1 MSNLFSVWTHP
12 HNTTNVKDESATN
25 AVQNIVLPL
34 HRPHFCIFSAK
45 GPANTIDW
53 YTGSE
58 AINEFGESTF
68 ERNGGFWRNEQT
80 FLTEAVFPNQGCFLT
95 RLVDPAATK
104 ASVVIELSVTTGV
117 MVPQWE
123 RDDEGNYIEDEN
135 GDLKPLIGTDDNQ
148 VEEPGVTVRLSAR
161 QLSPEETFKTAKKHV
176 MEVGDSVTTTYPII
190 ACQYDSAG
198 SWGNRAGFKFYC
210 RANDQDDDALE
221 LYNGLMYGFAPV
233 EKPYQSDTPDYLGT
247 IYDSSFVQFVM
258 NPAAYDADTSRQMG
272 ANDTIF
278 RLYTE
283 AESIK
288 NILPF
293 SVYVYEDYFKE
304 AADIIK
310 NVETGVNELTSPYMV
325 NICTFTDTNGN
336 AYPHVLV
343 DTTKGSIPLT
353 DVYVNYLLGGD
364 DGDTSNEKFE
374 ELYRSF
380 LNFKL
385 VPELQDHMH
394 YPITHM
400 YDVGYSTTTKNQML
414 DFMGGMPNIKVTMAT
429 QDASKDL
436 YDMDT
441 AISAGSV
448 LRTRALLT
456 PESELYGTQACRA
469 EIMVQAGHLNNKNFP
484 EIVPHTFWLC
494 GKRGTYQNASFL
506 KGDLGPDP
514 NNRVTEFRDVNF
526 IPYSKQQKE
535 ICWKNALN
543 YCEYGRMD
551 RLFFAGVQ
559 SVYKNKT
566 SMLADVWFTDAII
579 YLKYIIDWAW
589 ADTANAKLP
598 LPALSQMVTSK
609 IREAAVTAFGSKF
622 TLSECEFYQTEEEAL
637 LGTTYHVR
645 TVLIGD
651 SPNLIW
657 NSDII
662 VRRSNLDSANASA

>member
-12 HNTTNVKDESATN
+12 HNTINVKDESATN

-34 HRPHFCIFSAK
+34 HRPHFCIFAAK

-53 YTGSE
+53 YTGTE
-58 AINEFGESTF
+58 AINTFGESTF

-80 FLTEAVFPNQGCFLT
+80 FLNEAVFPNQGCFLT
-95 RLVDPAATK
+95 RLVDPEATK
-104 ASVVIELSVTTGV
+104 ASAVVELSITTGV
-117 MVPQWE
+117 TVPQWE
-123 RDDEGNYIEDEN
+123 RDSEGNYIEDEN
-135 GDLKPLIGTDDNQ
+135 GDLKPLLGADENQ
-148 VEEPGVTVRLSAR
+148 IEEAGVVVRLSSR
-161 QLSPEETFKTAKKHV
+161 QLSNEETYTTAKKHI
-176 MEVGDSVTTTYPII
+176 MKVGDTVTTTYPLL

-210 RANDQDDDALE
+210 RPTDQDDDALE
-221 LYNGLMYGFAPV
+221 AYNGLMYGFAPV

-293 SVYVYEDYFKE
+293 SVHVYEDFFKE
-304 AADIIK
+304 AAEVILG
-310 NVETGVNELTSPYMV
+310 VESSVAELTSPYMV
-325 NICTFTDTNGN
+325 NVCSFTDINGN
-336 AYPHVLV
+336 PYPHVQV
-343 DTTKGSIPLT
+343 DTSTGAIPLT
-353 DVYVNYLLGGD
+353 DVYVNYLIGGT
-364 DGDTSNEKFE
+364 DGDTSKEKFE

-385 VPELQDHMH
+385 IPELQDHMH
-394 YPITHM
+394 YPITHI
-400 YDVGYSTTTKNQML
+400 YDTGYSTDTKNQML
-414 DFMGGMPNIKVTMAT
+414 DFMGGMPNIKATMAV

-441 AISAGSV
+441 CISAGSV

-469 EIMVQAGHLNNKNFP
+469 EVMVQAGHLNNKNFP
-484 EIVPHTFWLC
+484 EIVPYSFWLC
-494 GKRGTYQNASFL
+494 LKRCTYQNASFI

-514 NNRVTEFRDVNF
+514 NNRVVEFRDVNF

-566 SMLADVWFTDAII
+566 SMLADVWFTDAIV

-598 LPALSQMVTSK
+598 LTALSQMVTGK
-609 IREAAVTAFGSKF
+609 IREAAVTAFGSNRNYFLLSDYFGF
-622 TLSECEFYQTEEEAL
+622 TLLFFF
-637 LGTTYHVR
+637 
-645 TVLIGD
+645 
-651 SPNLIW
+651 
-657 NSDII
+657 
-662 VRRSNLDSANASA
+662 